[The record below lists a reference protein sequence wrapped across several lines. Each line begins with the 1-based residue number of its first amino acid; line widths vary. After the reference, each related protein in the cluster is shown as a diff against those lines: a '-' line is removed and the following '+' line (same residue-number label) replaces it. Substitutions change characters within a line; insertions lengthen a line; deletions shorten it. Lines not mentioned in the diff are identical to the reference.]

1 MPGFDPSDDAFVRDP
16 HAVYSAARAAVKAPW
31 SDTLDGRLFTR
42 YADVER
48 VLRDPALFSS
58 DDSRASRPRVR
69 RVENPAGRN
78 LVSSDPPAHTR
89 LRRLLSQEF
98 TPAAARCWQQ
108 RVETLT
114 RELLDQRLVSGSL
127 DVVADLAVPLV
138 LRVAGELIGV
148 PTARLG
154 TLLSWSEAEI
164 MAITPALDPALADQL
179 RACSAQLHSYWGE
192 AIAAAR
198 ESAPTP
204 SLLSRLAQGG
214 MTRDEQ
220 LADEEIAAFLSLLLR
235 AATHTTSNWIANSV
249 HALLQHPD
257 QLALLAEAPALEP
270 AAVEELLRYAS
281 PVQAVYRIVTEPC
294 ELHGVSLRPG
304 ERVYA
309 VIASANRDERQ
320 FEDPHEL
327 RLDREL
333 GAQLGFGAGT
343 HVCMGAFMARIEL
356 RVALGLLLERVP
368 HPRCVI
374 PLEHLAWRRTWAI
387 RELER
392 LPVRAG

>member
-1 MPGFDPSDDAFVRDP
+1 MRRSEEADTVQLDDLSHDALLARERELD
-16 HAVYSAARAAVKAPW
+16 AAYRRFQAAGL
-31 SDTLDGRLFTR
+31 TLD
-42 YADVER
+42 
-48 VLRDPALFSS
+48 
-58 DDSRASRPRVR
+58 
-69 RVENPAGRN
+69 
-78 LVSSDPPAHTR
+78 
-89 LRRLLSQEF
+89 
-98 TPAAARCWQQ
+98 
-108 RVETLT
+108 LT
-114 RELLDQRLVSGSL
+114 RGKPSSTQ
-127 DVVADLAVPLV
+127 
-138 LRVAGELIGV
+138 
-148 PTARLG
+148 LG
-154 TLLSWSEAEI
+154 LS
-164 MAITPALDPALADQL
+164 D
-179 RACSAQLHSYWGE
+179 G
-192 AIAAAR
+192 
-198 ESAPTP
+198 
-204 SLLSRLAQGG
+204 
-214 MTRDEQ
+214 
-220 LADEEIAAFLSLLLR
+220 
-235 AATHTTSNWIANSV
+235 
-249 HALLQHPD
+249 LLQLD
-257 QLALLAEAPALEP
+257 GGYQTANGTDTRNYGGLDGLAEAPALGP

>member
-1 MPGFDPSDDAFVRDP
+1 M
-16 HAVYSAARAAVKAPW
+16 
-31 SDTLDGRLFTR
+31 
-42 YADVER
+42 
-48 VLRDPALFSS
+48 
-58 DDSRASRPRVR
+58 
-69 RVENPAGRN
+69 ENPAGRN
-78 LVSSDPPAHTR
+78 LVSSDPPAHAR

-98 TPAAARCWQQ
+98 TPAAARRWQQ

-148 PTARLG
+148 LTARLG
-154 TLLSWSEAEI
+154 TLRSWSEAEI
-164 MAITPALDPALADQL
+164 IAITPALDPALADQL

-192 AIAAAR
+192 AIAA
-198 ESAPTP
+198 
-204 SLLSRLAQGG
+204 
-214 MTRDEQ
+214 
-220 LADEEIAAFLSLLLR
+220 FLSLLLR
-235 AATHTTSNWIANSV
+235 AATHTTFNWIANSV

-294 ELHGVSLRPG
+294 ELHGASLRPG
-304 ERVYA
+304 ERLYA

-320 FEDPHEL
+320 FEDPDEL
-327 RLDREL
+327 RLDRER
-333 GAQLGFGAGT
+333 GAQLGFGAGI

-368 HPRCVI
+368 HPRCVT
-374 PLEHLAWRRTWAI
+374 PSSTW
-387 RELER
+387 
-392 LPVRAG
+392 PGAGPGRSVSWSGCL